1 MNKMGGL
8 DQNPMNFF
16 LLKPIVGKDISIPEE
31 LVSNKT
37 WNNVP
42 PSQANPGEP
51 PMIRLGLKIFPYIV
65 YVLTY
70 NNFFNVL
77 VNSASQHRTR
87 AIISH
92 HYFQL
97 TFYEIFNILNDLPL

>member
-1 MNKMGGL
+1 MGGL

-51 PMIRLGLKIFPYIV
+51 PMIRIGLKIFPYIV
-65 YVLTY
+65 YVLITSLMP
-70 NNFFNVL
+70 FL
-77 VNSASQHRTR
+77 TPLHGTGLL
-87 AIISH
+87 
-92 HYFQL
+92 QL
-97 TFYEIFNILNDLPL
+97 SLITSSK